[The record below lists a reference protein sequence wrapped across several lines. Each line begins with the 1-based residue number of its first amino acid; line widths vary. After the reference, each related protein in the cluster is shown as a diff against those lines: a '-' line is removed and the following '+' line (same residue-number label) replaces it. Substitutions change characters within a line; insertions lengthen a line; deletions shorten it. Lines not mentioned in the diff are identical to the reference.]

1 MRIVLDTN
9 VLISGLLNPF
19 GPPGK
24 IVQMVS
30 SGVVSLCYDVK
41 ILAEY
46 QEALN
51 RPHFKLEPSQ
61 IETFLDEI
69 KEDGHPVTAE
79 PLQLRLPDLDDEPF
93 LEVAIS
99 GQARCLVTGNIKD
112 YPVSK
117 RQGMAVMIPVEFLDL
132 YRKEMK

>member
-24 IVQMVS
+24 IVQMAS
-30 SGVVSLCYDVK
+30 SGAVSLCYDVK

-46 QEALN
+46 QEVLN

-61 IETFLDEI
+61 VEAFLDEI

-117 RQGMAVMIPVEFLDL
+117 RQGMAVMIPVECLDL